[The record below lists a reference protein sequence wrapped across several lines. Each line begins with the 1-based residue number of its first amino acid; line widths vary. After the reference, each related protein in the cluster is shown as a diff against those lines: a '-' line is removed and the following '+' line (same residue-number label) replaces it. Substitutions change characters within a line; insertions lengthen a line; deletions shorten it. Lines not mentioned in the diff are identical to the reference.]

1 MFRSF
6 LFIRIWQQVDKPQTK
21 ILRDLYSTD
30 IKWKYVWTSLPFLH
44 AEKPLLAFWEPCKFY
59 KHRVLLTGSSRP
71 RACTAPP
78 LGCSP
83 PAEQKCS
90 VLCAGTAPRAEQ
102 KERRKSKLHS
112 QQGLHCLQQKIR
124 PLTKIFKLE
133 QNSVDYTKP
142 SSCLDSWVSDM
153 VYWCENI
160 ASSESSRICLFVC
173 FYVWISLLNYC
184 SVTCHV
190 EFPECSNTLAD
201 HNTLVYAAVTSGDL
215 MSILTFSKVK
225 S

>member
-1 MFRSF
+1 MS
-6 LFIRIWQQVDKPQTK
+6 
-21 ILRDLYSTD
+21 
-30 IKWKYVWTSLPFLH
+30 FLH
-44 AEKPLLAFWEPCKFY
+44 AEKPLLAVWELCKFY
-59 KHRVLLTGSSRP
+59 KYMVLLSGFT
-71 RACTAPP
+71 RAGDCTAPP

-83 PAEQKCS
+83 PAEQKCT
-90 VLCAGTAPRAEQ
+90 VLSAGTAPGAEQ

-153 VYWCENI
+153 LYWCENI
-160 ASSESSRICLFVC
+160 ASSESSRIYLFVC

-184 SVTCHV
+184 SVTCHRGLS
-190 EFPECSNTLAD
+190 ECSNTFVD
-201 HNTLVYAAVTSGDL
+201 HNTLVHAAVTSENS
-215 MSILTFSKVK
+215 MSILTFSKMK